1 MASSRETVEAFE
13 ALKQYLIDNFRAK
26 PASGGREVV
35 KRCHLC
41 GDSRD
46 PSDAHMYIG
55 LRPDGKIAYNC
66 FKCNSGGIVTRQFL
80 KDLACYDE
88 NLITMCET
96 QNKSSGSS
104 KGTYSGKVG
113 SINFRKLLL
122 PVSANEFAMKK
133 LDYISRRLGVQFNAQ
148 DAARFKIILNLKDFL
163 DINNITRYTRHPDM
177 VDALD
182 KFFIGFL
189 SMDNRY
195 VMMRRLVPE
204 GKLPEFIDY
213 RYVNYDISGSST
225 QGIKYYA
232 VPNIVDITRP
242 MEIHMAEGAF
252 DILSSYLFVAPMGV
266 NATFVAIGG
275 KAYENAVKFLISQY
289 GFIGF
294 VLHIYAD
301 ADVNDRM
308 FVNIK
313 NMLAPFNI
321 PVFIHRNR
329 MPGEKDFGV
338 SMDKIQEQKYKL

>member
-1 MASSRETVEAFE
+1 MASSRDIVEAFE
-13 ALKQYLIDNFRAK
+13 ALKQYLVDNFRAK
-26 PASGGREVV
+26 LASGGREVV
-35 KRCHLC
+35 KRCHIC

-66 FKCNSGGIVTRQFL
+66 FKCNAGGLVTRQFL

-96 QNKSSGSS
+96 QNKASGDS
-104 KGTYSGKVG
+104 KATYSGKLG
-113 SINFRKLLL
+113 NINYRKLLL
-122 PVSANEFAMKK
+122 PISTNEYAMKK
-133 LDYISRRLGVQFNAQ
+133 LNYISNRFGMIFNPQ

-163 DINNITRYTRHPDM
+163 NINSIDRYTRHPDA

-195 VMMRRLVPE
+195 VMMRRLIPE

-213 RYVNYDISGSST
+213 RYVNYDITGSQS

-232 VPNIVDITRP
+232 IPNIVDISRP
-242 MEIHMAEGAF
+242 VEIHMAEGAF
-252 DILSSYLFVAPMGV
+252 DILSAYFFVAPMGT
-266 NATFVAIGG
+266 NAAFVAIGG
-275 KAYENAVKFLISQY
+275 KAYENAVKFLITQY
-289 GFIGF
+289 GFAGF
-294 VLHIYAD
+294 ILHIYAD
-301 ADVNDRM
+301 ADVDDRM
-308 FVNIK
+308 FAKIK

-321 PVFIHRNR
+321 PVYIHRNR
-329 MPGEKDFGV
+329 TPGEKDFGV

>member
-1 MASSRETVEAFE
+1 MASSRDTVEAFE
-13 ALKQYLIDNFRAK
+13 ALKQYLIDNFKAK

-35 KRCHLC
+35 KRCHIC

-46 PSDAHMYIG
+46 PSAAHMYIG

-66 FKCNSGGIVTRQFL
+66 FKCNAGGLVTRQFL

-88 NLITMCET
+88 NLIVMCET
-96 QNKSSGSS
+96 QNKSNGDSKAAYSGSL
-104 KGTYSGKVG
+104 GR
-113 SINFRKLLL
+113 INFRKLLM
-122 PVSANEFAMKK
+122 PVSTNEFAMKK
-133 LDYISRRLGVQFNAQ
+133 LNYISNRFGMRFNAQ

-163 DINNITRYTRHPDM
+163 DLNGIDRYTRHPDM

-204 GKLPEFIDY
+204 GKLPEFIDH
-213 RYVNYDISGSST
+213 RYVVYNISGSQT
-225 QGIKYYA
+225 TGIKYYA
-232 VPNIVDITRP
+232 VPNIIDVTKP
-242 MEIHMAEGAF
+242 LEIHMAEGSF
-252 DILSSYLFVAPMGV
+252 DILSAYFFVAPMGV
-266 NATFVAIGG
+266 NAAFIAIGG
-275 KAYENAVKFLISQY
+275 KAYENAVKFLLSQY

-294 VLHIYAD
+294 TLHLYAD

-321 PVFIHRNR
+321 PVYIHRNQ
-329 MPGEKDFGV
+329 MPGEKDYGV
-338 SMDKIQEQKYKL
+338 TMNKIQDKNYKL

>member
-88 NLITMCET
+88 NLIMMCET
-96 QNKSSGSS
+96 QNKSSGDS
-104 KGTYSGKVG
+104 KGAYSGKVG

-122 PVSANEFAMKK
+122 PISTNEFAMKK

-163 DINNITRYTRHPDM
+163 DINGITKYTRHPDM

-204 GKLPEFIDY
+204 GKLPKFIDF
-213 RYVNYDISGSST
+213 RYVNYDISGSNT

-252 DILSSYLFVAPMGV
+252 DILSAYLFVAPMGV
-266 NATFVAIGG
+266 NAAFIAIGG
-275 KAYENAVKFLISQY
+275 KAYENAVKFLLTQY
-289 GFIGF
+289 GFMGF
-294 VLHIYAD
+294 ILHLYAD
-301 ADVNDRM
+301 ADVDDRM
-308 FVNIK
+308 FVKIK

-321 PVFIHRNR
+321 PVYIHRNR

>member
-88 NLITMCET
+88 NLIMMCET
-96 QNKSSGSS
+96 QNKSSGDS
-104 KGTYSGKVG
+104 KGAYSGKVG
-113 SINFRKLLL
+113 IINFRKLLL
-122 PVSANEFAMKK
+122 PISTNEFAMKK

-163 DINNITRYTRHPDM
+163 DINGITKYTRHPDM

-204 GKLPEFIDY
+204 GKLPKFIDF
-213 RYVNYDISGSST
+213 RYVNYDISGSNT

-252 DILSSYLFVAPMGV
+252 DILSAYLFVAPMGA
-266 NATFVAIGG
+266 NAAFIAIGG
-275 KAYENAVKFLISQY
+275 KAYENAVKFLLTQY
-289 GFIGF
+289 GFMGF
-294 VLHIYAD
+294 ILHLYAD
-301 ADVNDRM
+301 ADVDDRM
-308 FVNIK
+308 FVKIK

-321 PVFIHRNR
+321 PVYIHRNR